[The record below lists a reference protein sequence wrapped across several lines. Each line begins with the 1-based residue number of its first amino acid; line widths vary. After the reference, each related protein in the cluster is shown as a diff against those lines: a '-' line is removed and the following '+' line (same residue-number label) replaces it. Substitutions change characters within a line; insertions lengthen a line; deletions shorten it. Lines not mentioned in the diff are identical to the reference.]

1 MKILIVTSEIG
12 TSGGG
17 LLLSC
22 HRLVDELS
30 KKHDVIWTDSTSTP
44 VPCVLGEMA
53 HFDGHSISKEYKLKL
68 DSMRYADREIVIGF
82 GARYNG
88 YYASLLA
95 RNISARLILSLRGS
109 DVNLAKWS
117 VEDTYYLRE
126 ACAYASHV
134 VCLSKEMA
142 HNVRMLCSFPEH
154 KLCIIPNMMVGTPK
168 NIVFPNLP
176 SSLVIGCAAA
186 HLNEKKGVVNLLHFV
201 SALKKKSPLPV
212 RLELVG
218 MIDDDIA
225 LQYHSIVKDLFLQ
238 DSVRFIGYESR
249 DQFES
254 RLKTWDF
261 YIQTSVCEGHPNSVM
276 ESLLC
281 GTAVLMSP
289 TGCIAEQLL
298 ADEHFR
304 ILVFRSWHADEMA
317 DQLLD
322 IILRPDLSHLYNQV
336 VSYLLASSSWSATY
350 GKWLNL
356 LEPKHELYHALSI
369 EHITSVALHD
379 VAGDEHDSITTP
391 VAVFTSFVD
400 FIAQSGYRLC
410 SMRDYTLT
418 DPESRAH
425 CIVCTFDDGYAG
437 LKSEALPVL
446 RKYGF
451 TATVFVCTELIGHDN
466 KWNNKDAKLRHH
478 LSKDDLLVLHHA
490 GWEIASH
497 GAQHKNLLKLTD
509 PEIEYELETS
519 ANFLKNFVG
528 YADTYSYPYGAF
540 NRFIQLQ
547 VAKYYKYAF
556 AVSEGGTTL
565 TNDAYQIRRYSIT
578 DLYKM
583 LAK

>member
-1 MKILIVTSEIG
+1 
-12 TSGGG
+12 
-17 LLLSC
+17 
-22 HRLVDELS
+22 
-30 KKHDVIWTDSTSTP
+30 
-44 VPCVLGEMA
+44 MA

-201 SALKKKSPLPV
+201 SALKKKSSLPV

-336 VSYLLASSSWSATY
+336 VSYLLASSSCLRLMAN
-350 GKWLNL
+350 G
-356 LEPKHELYHALSI
+356 SI
-369 EHITSVALHD
+369 
-379 VAGDEHDSITTP
+379 
-391 VAVFTSFVD
+391 
-400 FIAQSGYRLC
+400 C
-410 SMRDYTLT
+410 
-418 DPESRAH
+418 
-425 CIVCTFDDGYAG
+425 
-437 LKSEALPVL
+437 
-446 RKYGF
+446 
-451 TATVFVCTELIGHDN
+451 
-466 KWNNKDAKLRHH
+466 
-478 LSKDDLLVLHHA
+478 
-490 GWEIASH
+490 
-497 GAQHKNLLKLTD
+497 
-509 PEIEYELETS
+509 
-519 ANFLKNFVG
+519 
-528 YADTYSYPYGAF
+528 
-540 NRFIQLQ
+540 
-547 VAKYYKYAF
+547 
-556 AVSEGGTTL
+556 
-565 TNDAYQIRRYSIT
+565 
-578 DLYKM
+578 
-583 LAK
+583 